1 MTENKLVDFL
11 YILLRDDIT
20 AGRIEQILRDHIEK
34 SRGKT
39 SEFCNHCRNI
49 SKEINALVDAVEDR
63 CAEIIRKCKGIPFG
77 RIDTGGRK
85 WIYAQSDLVAAAI
98 QTKRKK

>member
-1 MTENKLVDFL
+1 MLKEE
-11 YILLRDDIT
+11 R
-20 AGRIEQILRDHIEK
+20 ILRQSTMVCAK
-34 SRGKT
+34 P
-39 SEFCNHCRNI
+39 CNHCRNI